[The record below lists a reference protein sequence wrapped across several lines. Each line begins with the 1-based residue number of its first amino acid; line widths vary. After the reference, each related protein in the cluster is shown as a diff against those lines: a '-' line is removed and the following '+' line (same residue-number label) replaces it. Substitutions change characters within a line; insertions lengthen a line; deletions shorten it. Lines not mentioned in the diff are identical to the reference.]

1 MSTENYD
8 VLPMPVNLFG
18 EYEKFDEDV
27 KPFVGVYFPAE
38 LLARMN
44 WTRKTRLTISP
55 DGECLIIC
63 KKDLEYEIEEID
75 EPTYI

>member
-1 MSTENYD
+1 MESDNYD
-8 VLPMPVNLFG
+8 VLPLPVNLFG
-18 EYEKFDEDV
+18 EYEKLDEGV

-44 WTRKTRLTISP
+44 WTRKTPLSISV

-63 KKDLEYEIEEID
+63 KKDLEYEIEESD